1 MCVQLRSALR
11 LTSLHETLECGNTIK
26 LPRLAIVGPGLLLSP
41 SVADGHRRFLW
52 EFHDLSNSYGE
63 MPVVQA
69 PACTAQSCKSQRDTL
84 REGSLASFNFRFS
97 SFAVLTKI
105 ELFL

>member
-26 LPRLAIVGPGLLLSP
+26 LPRLATVGPGLLLSP
-41 SVADGHRRFLW
+41 SVADGPRRFLW
-52 EFHDLSNSYGE
+52 ELHDLSNSYGE

-84 REGSLASFNFRFS
+84 REGSLASS
-97 SFAVLTKI
+97 LLTLDSLRL
-105 ELFL
+105 LF